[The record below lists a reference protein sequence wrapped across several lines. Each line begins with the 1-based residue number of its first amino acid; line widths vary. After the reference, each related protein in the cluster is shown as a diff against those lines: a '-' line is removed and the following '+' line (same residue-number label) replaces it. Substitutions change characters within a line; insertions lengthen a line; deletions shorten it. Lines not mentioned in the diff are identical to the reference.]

1 MKSHMNN
8 LRSILDSLLTY
19 LDDDRFILL
28 LILRIVMNE
37 FICFVCVH
45 KIKEHPAKNQSV
57 SSCLKCLKF
66 LLLLDECLSAFFHMS
81 KTRFK
86 RFSQQLNG
94 IICITAHIIYTFFLN
109 CIRQVDE
116 FILLFFFQLRLR
128 ESGHLSGV
136 DMVLLSPKL
145 LSRQ

>member
-8 LRSILDSLLTY
+8 LRSILDSLLKH

-28 LILRIVMNE
+28 LILRIVIYIRNQKTKY
-37 FICFVCVH
+37 VWVH

-57 SSCLKCLKF
+57 SSFLKCLKF

-94 IICITAHIIYTFFLN
+94 IICITAHIIYTYFVI
-109 CIRQVDE
+109 CIRQVEDV
-116 FILLFFFQLRLR
+116 LPPDRWPD
-128 ESGHLSGV
+128 SLS
-136 DMVLLSPKL
+136 
-145 LSRQ
+145 LSRKKKIEA

>member
-8 LRSILDSLLTY
+8 LRSIIDSLLTY

-94 IICITAHIIYTFFLN
+94 IICITAHIIYTFFVN

-116 FILLFFFQLRLR
+116 FILLFFFDSDS
-128 ESGHLSGV
+128 ESPAIYQEATHL
-136 DMVLLSPKL
+136 LLVVCK
-145 LSRQ
+145 

>member
-1 MKSHMNN
+1 MNN
-8 LRSILDSLLTY
+8 LRSILDSLLTH
-19 LDDDRFILL
+19 LDDDRVILL

-37 FICFVCVH
+37 FILGNTRRNTYVCVH

-57 SSCLKCLKF
+57 SSFLKCLKF

-94 IICITAHIIYTFFLN
+94 IICITAHIIYTYFVI
-109 CIRQVDE
+109 CIRQVEDV
-116 FILLFFFQLRLR
+116 LPPDRWPD
-128 ESGHLSGV
+128 SLS
-136 DMVLLSPKL
+136 
-145 LSRQ
+145 LSRKNIEV